1 MQMMQETRD
10 YENRLRGEKKKKE
23 DDEKKRRKKGK
34 REATR

>member
-23 DDEKKRRKKGK
+23 DDEKKRKKGK

>member
-1 MQMMQETRD
+1 MMQETRD

-23 DDEKKRRKKGK
+23 DDEKKRKKGK